1 MPESPAVPRPRVEP
15 TTPSVRLPSIHD
27 NYQFLEKLGE
37 GGFATVSSAY
47 RKGEVAVLKMA
58 R

>member
-37 GGFATVSSAY
+37 GGYAVRTADLS
-47 RKGEVAVLKMA
+47 KGEVAVLKMA